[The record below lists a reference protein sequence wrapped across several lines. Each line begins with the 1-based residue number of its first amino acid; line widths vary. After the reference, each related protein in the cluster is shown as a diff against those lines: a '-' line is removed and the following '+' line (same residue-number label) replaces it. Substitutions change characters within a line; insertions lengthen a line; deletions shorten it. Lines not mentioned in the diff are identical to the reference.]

1 MNSFLQQYS
10 WFLTWLPTYL
20 KNSDLSLEPNYA
32 KCWKWIRKMAVP
44 TLWTYGICSSRKSK
58 NCVSHFYQNSL
69 WNWHKSFFFCIIEI
83 NHNAFWA
90 VKSIK
95 LWSKAI
101 SKAVKKRFTNP
112 FLSCHN
118 FSYAHLYK
126 IIIHFYACW
135 LLCFFN
141 NNINSEKSASH
152 IYCSLPKIVRTL
164 VYLMYITRR
173 LYTNY
178 STHT

>member
-1 MNSFLQQYS
+1 MRFPFLS
-10 WFLTWLPTYL
+10 ELFMELT
-20 KNSDLSLEPNYA
+20 
-32 KCWKWIRKMAVP
+32 
-44 TLWTYGICSSRKSK
+44 
-58 NCVSHFYQNSL
+58 QNFF
-69 WNWHKSFFFCIIEI
+69 FFFCIIEI

-173 LYTNY
+173 LYTTIVH
-178 STHT
+178 THSIRFVKLSYQNHNLEF

>member
-1 MNSFLQQYS
+1 M
-10 WFLTWLPTYL
+10 
-20 KNSDLSLEPNYA
+20 PNVGSESE
-32 KCWKWIRKMAVP
+32 KWPFQRYGHTVSAHQGKVRIAFPIFIR
-44 TLWTYGICSSRKSK
+44 TLYGTDTK
-58 NCVSHFYQNSL
+58 L
-69 WNWHKSFFFCIIEI
+69 FFFCIIEI